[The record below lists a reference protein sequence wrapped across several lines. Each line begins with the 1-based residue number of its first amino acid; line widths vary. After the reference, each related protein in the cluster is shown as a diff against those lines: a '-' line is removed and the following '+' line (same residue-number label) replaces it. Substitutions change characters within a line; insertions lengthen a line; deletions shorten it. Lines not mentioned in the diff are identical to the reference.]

1 VTSADGRL
9 TTLTTFDDRGNVVRV
24 DEAFGGRTL
33 TSRFTYGDGDRR
45 TSRTDP
51 LGRTWAATY
60 DAKGNLT
67 TLTEPTG
74 ATTRMRYGSTS
85 FGQPVELTDAEGGV
99 TRMTY
104 DAAGNLERVTD
115 PTDREVSFTY
125 DARGRRTSMTDA
137 AGTVQW
143 RYDSA
148 GRLVGSTDANGHEV
162 TYTNDTAGRPVTLTD
177 ARGGVMAFAYD
188 AVGNLTGLT
197 DPEGGEW
204 SWEYDA
210 RNRLQSES
218 DPSGAS
224 TDYRYD
230 GLDRLVEVADPL
242 GGTVEL
248 GWDAVDNLVA
258 VTNPTGGT
266 TSHTYDGAGRLVAT
280 TDPTGRTVSY
290 EVDAVGRVVTVTDP
304 VGRAWQQTYDG
315 ADRLVSRRSPTGV
328 EDRLEYDL
336 LGRLTAA
343 VDGLGH
349 RTTLR
354 YDAAG
359 RLTSVTDAA
368 GSTTRHEHDD
378 AGRLTALIDALDGTV
393 GFTYDA
399 VGQLTQLTDPLGRV
413 RTFTYDPAGNLV
425 AASDPAT
432 GTSTFTFDL
441 AGRMTSARDARGIQ
455 VGVVNDAVGRTIR
468 MDTPDGSIQHLY
480 DAKGRRTRLIDQTG
494 VTAFTYDPAD
504 RVVGV
509 AAPSGTVG
517 YGYDAAGRRATMT
530 GPDGAVLAY
539 GYGDD
544 GALATLTDPD
554 LGTVA
559 FEHDADGRLATIERP
574 NGVASTYRYDDAAR
588 LVEVAHAG
596 PAGAVATFTSQLDA
610 VGNRTALS
618 GPDGTASYV
627 LDELYRLIG
636 ASEADGTQRSWS
648 YDAAG
653 NRLTETADGT
663 TTAYGYDADT
673 GRLIDVGG
681 RTLAYDAAGNVTADG
696 DATYTWDWAGR
707 MVTANIDGTTSTAV
721 YDGDGIR
728 VGLDGAAQHW
738 DRLGPWPLLIGA
750 GADRI
755 VHAAGPL
762 AQIDGT
768 DVAWLH
774 GDPLG
779 SVRTVTGPA
788 GQSVGAASFTA
799 FGERSTTGQPSR
811 FGLAGEQ
818 HDPSGLVYL
827 RARMLDP
834 ALGRLLS
841 ADPVQPNAPGTQGFH
856 RYSYTAN
863 NPTSWTDPTG
873 NVTLV
878 ERAVVTGISSTL
890 AGAGI
895 GASIGWFTCGGLSGT
910 LDLACLARET
920 AAGAAGGAVAAIP
933 GVGILGGLGV
943 AGGAG
948 VAESLVRQGMQG
960 GIDPLQ
966 VGADGM
972 LSAATFGIA
981 RHTLGP
987 YIRHLRTNH
996 LTRQTGPVSIQPGSH
1011 LPAPRATTGGA
1022 GPVRVGQAGE
1032 SAVRGAYD
1040 IGPKVTVIVDGR
1052 TRILD
1057 GLSDTAVAE
1066 VKNVSRLS
1074 YTQQLKDSLSYAQA
1088 TGRRFD
1094 LYVRSDTYLTGPLRD
1109 AITGGDITLRFIP

>member
-1 VTSADGRL
+1 
-9 TTLTTFDDRGNVVRV
+9 
-24 DEAFGGRTL
+24 
-33 TSRFTYGDGDRR
+33 
-45 TSRTDP
+45 
-51 LGRTWAATY
+51 
-60 DAKGNLT
+60 
-67 TLTEPTG
+67 
-74 ATTRMRYGSTS
+74 
-85 FGQPVELTDAEGGV
+85 
-99 TRMTY
+99 
-104 DAAGNLERVTD
+104 
-115 PTDREVSFTY
+115 
-125 DARGRRTSMTDA
+125 
-137 AGTVQW
+137 VQW
-143 RYDSA
+143 RYDSG

-162 TYTNDTAGRPVTLTD
+162 TYTNDAAGRPVTLTD
-177 ARGGVMAFAYD
+177 ARGGVMEFAYD
-188 AVGNLTGLT
+188 AVGNLTDLT
-197 DPEGGEW
+197 DPEGGDW
-204 SWEYDA
+204 SWVYDA
-210 RNRLQSES
+210 RNRLRTES

-230 GLDRLVEVADPL
+230 GLDRLVEVTDPL
-242 GGTVEL
+242 GGTLEL

-258 VTNPTGGT
+258 VTDPTGATT
-266 TSHTYDGAGRLVAT
+266 TSTYDGAGRLVAT
-280 TDPTGRTVSY
+280 TDPTGRTVGY

-304 VGRAWQQTYDG
+304 VGRSWRQAYDDV
-315 ADRLVSRRSPTGV
+315 DRLVSRRSPSGV

-336 LGRLTAA
+336 LGRLTAE

-378 AGRLTALIDALDGTV
+378 AGRLTAITDALDGTV

-399 VGQLTQLTDPLGRV
+399 VGQLTELTDPLGRT

-432 GTSTFTFDL
+432 GTSTFTYDL
-441 AGRMTSARDARGIQ
+441 AGRLTSARDARGIQ
-455 VGVVNDAVGRTIR
+455 VGLVNDAVGRTIR
-468 MDTPDGSIQHLY
+468 VDTPDGSIHHLY
-480 DAKGRRTRLIDQTG
+480 DEKGRRTRLIDQIG

-504 RVVGV
+504 RVIGV

-517 YGYDAAGRRATMT
+517 HGYDAAGRRVTMT

-544 GALATLTDPD
+544 GALAALTDPD

-559 FEHDADGRLATIERP
+559 FEHDADGRLAIIERP
-574 NGVASTYRYDDAAR
+574 NGVASTYRYDGASR

-596 PAGAVATFTSQLDA
+596 PAGAVATYTSQLDA
-610 VGNRTALS
+610 VGNRTGLT

-627 LDELYRLIG
+627 LDELHRLIG
-636 ASEADGTQRSWS
+636 ATDADGTQRSWS

-663 TTAYGYDADT
+663 TTAYGYDPDT
-673 GRLIDVGG
+673 GRLTDVGG
-681 RTLAYDAAGNVTADG
+681 RALAYDAAGNVTADG
-696 DATYTWDWAGR
+696 DTSYTWDWAGR
-707 MVTANIDGTTSTAV
+707 LVTAQVDGTTSTAV
-721 YDGDGIR
+721 YDGDGTR
-728 VGLDGAAQHW
+728 VALDGVDQHW

-750 GADRI
+750 GTDRI

-762 AQIDGT
+762 AEISGT
-768 DVAWLH
+768 DVGWLH

-779 SVRTVTGPA
+779 SVRTATGLT
-788 GQSVGAASFTA
+788 GQPVGSASFA
-799 FGERSTTGQPSR
+799 PFGERSTTGQASR
-811 FGLAGEQ
+811 FGFAGEQ
-818 HDPSGLVYL
+818 HDPTGLVYL

-856 RYSYTAN
+856 RYSYAAN

-895 GASIGWFTCGGLSGT
+895 GASIGWFTCGGLSGN
-910 LDLACLARET
+910 LDLACLLRET

-966 VGADGM
+966 VGIDGM

-987 YIRHLRTNH
+987 LVQRLRGAH
-996 LTRQTGPVSIQPGSH
+996 LTRQAGQVPVGP
-1011 LPAPRATTGGA
+1011 GA
-1022 GPVRVGQAGE
+1022 GHLAGAGVTSDLADARLWSRTAFGGNRVYQRNDLIDA
-1032 SAVRGAYD
+1032 ALTDARGRTNLERMRRGLAP
-1040 IGPKVTVIVDGR
+1040 IGPDGQPINLHHLIQTQSGGIAEVTA
-1052 TRILD
+1052 TMHQQYSRILHINPNTVGSGID
-1057 GLSDTAVAE
+1057 RAAF
-1066 VKNVSRLS
+1066 N
-1074 YTQQLKDSLSYAQA
+1074 AW
-1088 TGRRFD
+1088 RRDYWRARACDF
-1094 LYVRSDTYLTGPLRD
+1094 
-1109 AITGGDITLRFIP
+1109 GGC